1 MIDEIEL
8 KKLKNDYP
16 DFFENIP
23 PEIMETILSEETPS
37 KISEICI
44 KNGVGEEEKVE
55 KIAYQI
61 TLVLLGQLSP
71 KELPKAL
78 EKELNLDFVIAKKI
92 YTETDQVIFSK
103 IKESLTIL
111 YKEEVVQEADSAT
124 IPTKTPEVA
133 APKKIRAKPKEK
145 SEEKSAQP
153 SKAETTP
160 DTYRE
165 STE

>member
-1 MIDEIEL
+1 MIDEIEF

-23 PEIMETILSEETPS
+23 PEILETILSEETPY

-44 KNGVGEEEKVE
+44 KNGIGEEEKVE

-78 EKELNLDFVIAKKI
+78 EKEMGLDSITAKKI
-92 YTETDQVIFSK
+92 YSETDQVIFSK
-103 IKESLTIL
+103 IKESLTTL
-111 YKEEVVQEADSAT
+111 YKEEAVQEADSAT
-124 IPTKTPEVA
+124 IPTKTTEVA
-133 APKKIRAKPKEK
+133 APKKIRAKSKEK
-145 SEEKSAQP
+145 SEKKPASPLKTEVKQ
-153 SKAETTP
+153 
-160 DTYRE
+160 DVYRE
-165 STE
+165 TFE